1 MGPQCLEV
9 NTTMLNDSMY
19 SSEKMDWA
27 TPKDL
32 FNKLNEEFSF
42 TLDVCATI
50 VNAKC
55 SNFYSP
61 KNDGLSQSWRG
72 VVWMNPPYGRGINQW
87 VKKAFESSQQGC
99 KCVCLVPV
107 RSDTRWWHDYV
118 MKASE
123 IRLLT
128 RRLSFE
134 GANNKAPF
142 PAAIVVFDPDSTIPS
157 LSAMVV

>member
-1 MGPQCLEV
+1 
-9 NTTMLNDSMY
+9 MLNDSLY

-27 TPKDL
+27 TPQDL
-32 FNKLNEEFSF
+32 FDKLDEEFSF
-42 TLDVCATI
+42 TLDVCAI
-50 VNAKC
+50 ASNAKC
-55 SNFYSP
+55 SDFYSP
-61 KNDGLSQSWRG
+61 EDNGLLQSWSG
-72 VVWMNPPYGRGINQW
+72 VAWMNPPYGRGIDQW
-87 VKKAFESSQQGC
+87 VKKAFESSRENC

-118 MKASE
+118 MKAAE

-142 PAAIVVFDPDSTIPS
+142 PAAIVVFDPSSTTPS